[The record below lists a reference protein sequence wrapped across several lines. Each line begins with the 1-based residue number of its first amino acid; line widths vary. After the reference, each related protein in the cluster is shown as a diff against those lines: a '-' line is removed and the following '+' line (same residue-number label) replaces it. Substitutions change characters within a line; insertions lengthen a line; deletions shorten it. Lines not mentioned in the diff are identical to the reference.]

1 VKLDVIT
8 IFPQYL
14 TPLRESLLGRAIT
27 DGLIGLDVH
36 DLRDFAPDRH
46 RTVDDTPYG
55 GGAGMVMKPDV
66 WGRAIEHVAADPG
79 PGTTLIVPTPA
90 GRPFDQTIAAEL
102 AGRDRLIFACGRY
115 EGIDQRVVDHA
126 HTSMDV
132 RELSIGDYVL
142 AGGEAA
148 VLVMVEAVA
157 RLIPGVLGNPLS
169 AVTDSFGT
177 GSEGLLE
184 YPSYTRPLDYQ
195 GLPVPAVLLSG
206 HHGAIERWRRD
217 QSLRRTAQR
226 RPDLVAALDPVRL
239 DRADLAVLAEEGVAP
254 QATISSGRH
263 HLAD

>member
-1 VKLDVIT
+1 MKLDVIT

-14 TPLRESLLGRAIT
+14 TPLRESLLGRAIA

-66 WGRAIEHVAADPG
+66 WGRAIEQVAAGCGAGYHAHRADSGRATVSTRPSRRSW
-79 PGTTLIVPTPA
+79 PA
-90 GRPFDQTIAAEL
+90 A
-102 AGRDRLIFACGRY
+102 DRLIFACGRY

-126 HTSMDV
+126 ATSMDV

-169 AVTDSFGT
+169 AGDRLVRDRIR
-177 GSEGLLE
+177 GSARVSELH
-184 YPSYTRPLDYQ
+184 Q
-195 GLPVPAVLLSG
+195 
-206 HHGAIERWRRD
+206 
-217 QSLRRTAQR
+217 TA
-226 RPDLVAALDPVRL
+226 
-239 DRADLAVLAEEGVAP
+239 
-254 QATISSGRH
+254 
-263 HLAD
+263 

>member
-1 VKLDVIT
+1 
-8 IFPQYL
+8 
-14 TPLRESLLGRAIT
+14 
-27 DGLIGLDVH
+27 
-36 DLRDFAPDRH
+36 
-46 RTVDDTPYG
+46 
-55 GGAGMVMKPDV
+55 
-66 WGRAIEHVAADPG
+66 
-79 PGTTLIVPTPA
+79 
-90 GRPFDQTIAAEL
+90 
-102 AGRDRLIFACGRY
+102 
-115 EGIDQRVVDHA
+115 
-126 HTSMDV
+126 MDV